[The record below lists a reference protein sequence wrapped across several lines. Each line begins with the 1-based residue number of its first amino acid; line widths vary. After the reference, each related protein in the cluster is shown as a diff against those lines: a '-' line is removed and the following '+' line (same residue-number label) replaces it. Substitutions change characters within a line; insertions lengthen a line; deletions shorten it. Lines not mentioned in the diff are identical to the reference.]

1 MAWAKTQ
8 ERPIRAKNWE
18 SIQIIVA
25 EMLAQARDSIKP
37 SAHSVGLV
45 ASFTA
50 CIETWVEVLATCGK
64 ALILTPR
71 TSR

>member
-1 MAWAKTQ
+1 MHKGG
-8 ERPIRAKNWE
+8 PIGPRNWE
-18 SIQIIVA
+18 SIQNIVG
-25 EMLAQARDSIKP
+25 EMLAQACDSIKP

-50 CIETWVEVLATCGK
+50 CIETWVEVLATCGS
-64 ALILTPR
+64 ALIFTPK